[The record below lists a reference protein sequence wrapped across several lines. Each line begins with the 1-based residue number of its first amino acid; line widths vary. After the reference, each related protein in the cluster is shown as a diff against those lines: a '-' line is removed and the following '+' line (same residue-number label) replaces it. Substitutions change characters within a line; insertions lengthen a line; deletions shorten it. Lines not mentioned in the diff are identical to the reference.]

1 MPLTR
6 MDQIEKI
13 EQSNSIRGVASRP
26 ELTWDEY
33 DALIDTAKSYVD
45 IREPYGKLLMS
56 HLDRMSGKN

>member
-13 EQSNSIRGVASRP
+13 ERSNDGRRHSFPA
-26 ELTWDEY
+26 LTWDEY

-45 IREPYGKLLMS
+45 IREPYGKLLVS
-56 HLDRMSGKN
+56 HLDRMSGQK